1 MVRIQYP
8 PPNLMESILK
18 HSISITAPK
27 TGPSIVHTFETKEE
41 KDTYIV
47 AETTATKAELLS
59 LYKAISKEE
68 REKAYNDLYTARMN
82 FYSQI
87 FNPAIPYVP
96 KEPA

>member
-1 MVRIQYP
+1 
-8 PPNLMESILK
+8 MESILK

-41 KDTYIV
+41 KDAYIV
-47 AETTATKAELLS
+47 AETTATKAQLLE

-68 REKAYNDLYTARMN
+68 REKAYNDIYIARMN

-87 FNPAIPYVP
+87 FNHAVPFTP
-96 KEPA
+96 KESA